1 MTPKNQIRGRV
12 RTSHGQKKE
21 GDPKISIYFKNVVT
35 LHEDGIFIAFLSK
48 IFLASNMLELLYVHQ
63 EGAEVYYNCSKMHAS
78 LPGHSE
84 TRVACIFQAKITPP
98 FARLNFLLEAVS
110 SEN

>member
-1 MTPKNQIRGRV
+1 MLIF
-12 RTSHGQKKE
+12 KK
-21 GDPKISIYFKNVVT
+21 FVT
-35 LHEDGIFIAFLSK
+35 LHEDGIFIVFLSK

-63 EGAEVYYNCSKMHAS
+63 EGAEVYYNCSTMHTS

-98 FARLNFLLEAVS
+98 FARLDFLLKAVS